1 MWFLPGH
8 IKLVLVSGSPRRRQL
23 LAEAGIK
30 FDTAERNFDE
40 SFPPVLK
47 DKEIAEFLALS
58 KARQISGE
66 FGNTNTVTIT
76 ADTIVWCN
84 GHVLGKPSDR
94 IRAEE
99 ILRMISGNTHKVIT
113 GICLSHLDNH
123 HVFSETT
130 KVTFDT
136 LPDEVIDYY
145 IRNFRPYDKAGAYG
159 IQEWIGIVGCRS
171 IEGCYFN
178 VVGMPVNR
186 FLRELKEF
194 IESDI
199 INIKQFS
206 CFWQFQEVSSG
217 PMKGCGYPF

>member
-1 MWFLPGH
+1 MPGH

-23 LAEAGIK
+23 LEETGLK
-30 FDTAERNFDE
+30 FKTVERNFDE
-40 SFPPVLK
+40 SFPSELQ

-66 FGNTNTVTIT
+66 FRNNDTITVT

-84 GHVLGKPSDR
+84 GHMLGKPSDPVK
-94 IRAEE
+94 AAE
-99 ILRMISGNTHKVIT
+99 ILSEISGNTHKVIT
-113 GICLSHLDNH
+113 GICLSHMDNH

-130 KVTFDT
+130 NVTFDL

-145 IRNFRPYDKAGAYG
+145 IQNFRPFDKAGAYG

-186 FLRELKEF
+186 FIRELKTF
-194 IESDI
+194 IES
-199 INIKQFS
+199 NFKTIKQ
-206 CFWQFQEVSSG
+206 
-217 PMKGCGYPF
+217 